1 MVYME
6 CKIRISSIGIM
17 AAVMVAAS
25 TVSVSVRAAD
35 TPQAHDADTI
45 LKIEHDWIVAS
56 QCGDNAFVSALLADD
71 YQDLSYDSP
80 GAVAKVSGRAD
91 SLQGP
96 SRVKADCM
104 QHLPRQEDVHVE
116 LHGDTAI
123 ASGMAV
129 LPPNKIR
136 PERRFHFLDV
146 YLYSGGR
153 WQAVFSEDISL

>member
-1 MVYME
+1 MKSNAMTV
-6 CKIRISSIGIM
+6 SVGAM
-17 AAVMVAAS
+17 AAAVVIIG
-25 TVSVSVRAAD
+25 VSVSVRAAD
-35 TPQAHDADTI
+35 TVQAHDADTI

-80 GAVAKVSGRAD
+80 RAAAQLSGKSD
-91 SLQGP
+91 SLQGA
-96 SRVKADCM
+96 SRTKADCM

-123 ASGMAV
+123 ASGMGV
-129 LPPNKIR
+129 LPPNGTR

-146 YLYSGGR
+146 YRYSGGR

>member
-1 MVYME
+1 MVWME
-6 CKIRISSIGIM
+6 HKNSIRVIGIT
-17 AAVMVAAS
+17 AAALVTAFA
-25 TVSVSVRAAD
+25 VSVSVRAAD

-45 LKIEHDWIVAS
+45 LRIEHDWIVAS
-56 QCGDNAFVSALLADD
+56 QCGDNSFVSALLADD
-71 YQDLSYDSP
+71 YQDLSYASP
-80 GAVAKVSGRAD
+80 AARAELSGRAD

-123 ASGMAV
+123 ASGMGV
-129 LPPNKIR
+129 LPANGTR
-136 PERRFHFLDV
+136 QERRFHFLDV

-153 WQAVFSEDISL
+153 WRAVFSEDISL

>member
-1 MVYME
+1 MICME
-6 CKIRISSIGIM
+6 HRPAIRPIGIT
-17 AAVMVAAS
+17 AAALVAAL

-56 QCGDNAFVSALLADD
+56 QCGDNAYVSALLADG
-71 YQDLSYDSP
+71 YQDLSYDYP
-80 GAVAKVSGRAD
+80 GATAQMSDKAA

-96 SRVKADCM
+96 SRTNTDCM
-104 QHLPRQEDVHVE
+104 QHLPHQDDVHVE

-123 ASGMAV
+123 ASGMGV
-129 LPPNKIR
+129 LPPNKTR

-146 YLYSGGR
+146 YLYSAGR
-153 WQAVFSEDISL
+153 WHAVFSEDISL